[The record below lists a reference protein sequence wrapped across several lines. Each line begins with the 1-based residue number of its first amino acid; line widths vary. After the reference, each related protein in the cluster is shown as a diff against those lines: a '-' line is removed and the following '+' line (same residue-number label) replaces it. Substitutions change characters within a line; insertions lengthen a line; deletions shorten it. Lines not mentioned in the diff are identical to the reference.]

1 MIVFVVSLSVSRCVS
16 VSLSLCQCC
25 SACQN
30 NYVSVALPVRI
41 IMSQFLA
48 LPVRLTIV
56 FLALPVRIIMSL
68 FLALPVRLIMS
79 LLLDLPVRIIM
90 SLFLAL
96 PVKILLHHFKP
107 VTSHSIRCRL
117 IHCYN
122 VKNQPFIVYQYTCFS
137 TQKNY
142 FSPFHFL
149 TDTYLY
155 SR

>member
-1 MIVFVVSLSVSRCVS
+1 MSLSPSLSV
-16 VSLSLCQCC
+16 CC

-30 NYVSVALPVRI
+30 NYVSV
-41 IMSQFLA
+41 
-48 LPVRLTIV
+48 
-56 FLALPVRIIMSL
+56 ALPVRIIMSL

-79 LLLDLPVRIIM
+79 LFLALPVRIT
-90 SLFLAL
+90 SCLFLAL

-122 VKNQPFIVYQYTCFS
+122 VKNQPSIVHQYTCFS

-155 SR
+155 SVGTYNGNLLKSLLTVSRVTILSRRPTQENT